1 MFRRILVPLDGSKT
15 AECALPYARTLAEQL
30 AADVELFEVIN
41 FGDVAENVSAG
52 TPEMILNNKN
62 LIRMQEEYLTQI
74 AKSFP
79 NITTRW
85 RIERGAASS
94 IIIDAAAADRET
106 LIIMA
111 SHGRSGIRRWLLG
124 SVAEKV
130 LRGTTTPLLLV
141 RGSEQTLAESKATL
155 RSIVVPLDGSKL
167 GELALAS
174 ALELA
179 HSLNIEVVLLRA
191 YEFAATAYYRA
202 DDYPSGAEAFI
213 PNYAEL
219 VEETTREAREYL
231 DTKIK
236 EIGAR
241 ESVRVRAKIIE
252 GPAAERIIDF
262 AGTTA
267 GSLIAMCTHGQSG
280 LRRWMLGSV
289 TEKVARHAQNP
300 IFAVK
305 DA

>member
-15 AECALPYARTLAEQL
+15 AECALPYVRTLAQQL
-30 AADVELFEVIN
+30 AAEVELLEVIN
-41 FGDVAENVSAG
+41 FGDVAENVSADAAK
-52 TPEMILNNKN
+52 ILNNKN
-62 LIRMQEEYLTQI
+62 IIRMQEEYLTQI

-79 NITTRW
+79 NVTTRC
-85 RIERGAASS
+85 RIERGAAAS
-94 IIIDAAAADRET
+94 IIIDAAATDRET

-130 LRGTTTPLLLV
+130 LRGTGTPLLLV
-141 RGSEQTLAESKATL
+141 RGSEQTLAEGKATL

-191 YEFAATAYYRA
+191 YEFPATAYYRA
-202 DDYPSGAEAFI
+202 SDYPSGAAAFI

-219 VEETTREAREYL
+219 VEETSREAREYL

-236 EIGAR
+236 DINAR
-241 ESVRVRAKIIE
+241 EPVRVRAEIIE

-262 AGTTA
+262 AGTTP
-267 GSLIAMCTHGQSG
+267 GSLIAMCAHGQSG

-300 IFAVK
+300 ILIIPAR
-305 DA
+305 